1 MPSGPGE
8 TLLAVVLQDLVFFVL
23 TVGFF
28 WVGVYLLRR
37 VLGSPTSY
45 SLAPLGFQRPRGG
58 YLAGAT
64 LGFWVGVV
72 AIGAS
77 LVITPLSTYVLE
89 QLGYSTESRV
99 QGPFMEGLSGWIG
112 KDPGTAIPAIIAVVI
127 FFGPA
132 IEELVFRGAIFGG
145 LYRLSLFFSR
155 KLGSKTD
162 TVRKGTGEKV
172 SFVLSALFSSVPFA
186 LAHLEPVALPMLLI
200 LAVGLC
206 TLYRRTGSL
215 LPTLVA
221 HATFN
226 SFAVLLII
234 LSGLRVLPLPV

>member
-1 MPSGPGE
+1 VRSGPGE

-28 WVGVYLLRR
+28 WLGVYLSRR
-37 VLGSPTSY
+37 ILGSPTGY
-45 SLAPLGFQRPRGG
+45 SLASLGFSRPTGG
-58 YLAGAT
+58 YTAGAI
-64 LGFWVGVV
+64 LGFWVGCV
-72 AIGAS
+72 AIGVS
-77 LVITPLSTYVLE
+77 LVITPLTSHVFE
-89 QLGYSTESRV
+89 ELGYPTESKV
-99 QGPFMEGLSGWIG
+99 QGPFMEGLAGWIG

-145 LYRLSLFFSR
+145 LYRLCLFFSR
-155 KLGSKTD
+155 KLGVKAG
-162 TVRKGTGEKV
+162 VARKETGEKV
-172 SFVLSALFSSVPFA
+172 SFALAALVSSVPFA

-200 LAVGLC
+200 LAVSLC
-206 TLYRRTGSL
+206 ALYRRTGSL
-215 LPTLVA
+215 LPNLVA

-234 LSGLRVLPLPV
+234 LSGLRVLPLPA